1 MKRMHLTRT
10 RLGILLAVFAGVVL
24 GAVFGQPG
32 NSQASTSAVPTNKTL
47 PTITGSPEAGQVL
60 AGHRGTWN
68 NAPKTFSYSWSRCD
82 TSGNGCAAI
91 GANARLY
98 TVSATDVGHT
108 LRVTVTARN
117 ASGAGHA
124 TSAPTAIVTPT
135 GCPVG
140 LRRDLHRRLGAAGTS
155 RDRQQ
160 LDLAGRDALD
170 THDPH
175 ALRDHRVRRPPCPGR
190 DRLRH
195 PDPVQPVRGSVG
207 DDGRE
212 WRGHD
217 HGEPARRLPRQPEAA
232 AAGGVRPRVR
242 AGSAGDCGRLHE
254 PLGLVPDQSLS

>member
-1 MKRMHLTRT
+1 MKRMHVTRT
-10 RLGILLAVFAGVVL
+10 RLGILLAVFAGVAL

-82 TSGNGCAAI
+82 TSGNGCVAI

-140 LRRDLHRRLGAAGTS
+140 SGAISIGALAPPARLQIGNNSIAPAVTRSTRTIHMHFVITACGGRPVQGAIVYATPIPFNQFGGASVTTDANGAVTITENRQGGFPVSRKQQLLAVYARASAPGQPATSGVSTS
-155 RDRQQ
+155 R
-160 LDLAGRDALD
+160 
-170 THDPH
+170 
-175 ALRDHRVRRPPCPGR
+175 
-190 DRLRH
+190 
-195 PDPVQPVRGSVG
+195 
-207 DDGRE
+207 
-212 WRGHD
+212 
-217 HGEPARRLPRQPEAA
+217 
-232 AAGGVRPRVR
+232 
-242 AGSAGDCGRLHE
+242 
-254 PLGLVPDQSLS
+254 LVSFPISH

>member
-10 RLGILLAVFAGVVL
+10 RLGIMLAVFAGVVI
-24 GAVFGQPG
+24 GAVVGQPG

-60 AGHRGTWN
+60 AGHHGAWN
-68 NAPKTFSYSWSRCD
+68 NAPKTYSYSWSRCD

-140 LRRDLHRRLGAAGTS
+140 SGAISIGALAPPARLQIGNNSISPAMTRSTRTIHMHFVITACGGRPVQGAIVYATPIPFNQFGAASVTTDANGAVTITEN
-155 RDRQQ
+155 RQG
-160 LDLAGRDALD
+160 GRR
-170 THDPH
+170 T
-175 ALRDHRVRRPPCPGR
+175 R
-190 DRLRH
+190 
-195 PDPVQPVRGSVG
+195 
-207 DDGRE
+207 
-212 WRGHD
+212 
-217 HGEPARRLPRQPEAA
+217 
-232 AAGGVRPRVR
+232 
-242 AGSAGDCGRLHE
+242 
-254 PLGLVPDQSLS
+254 